1 MNTSLLSTLHDRLLG
16 AAGLLL
22 GYGHRDSSA
31 AVREAADSLESSQ
44 GPKGEDLAALRA
56 IRQWHYDQ
64 YLDYTKRAADMEK
77 KAAGRLL
84 QADSRNAFERTAN
97 AYRRTAAQHLR
108 FSRNMNVLFPTSDSV
123 L

>member
-44 GPKGEDLAALRA
+44 GPKGEDLARSVRSASGITTNTWTTPSAPLIWRRRQRA
-56 IRQWHYDQ
+56 GCSKPTRATPSSGRQTPTGERQ
-64 YLDYTKRAADMEK
+64 RSTF
-77 KAAGRLL
+77 
-84 QADSRNAFERTAN
+84 AFLVT
-97 AYRRTAAQHLR
+97 
-108 FSRNMNVLFPTSDSV
+108 
-123 L
+123 